1 MKTRKLLPI
10 LGMAI
15 LVSGSSL
22 VIPAAT
28 EKEGEK
34 QASGL
39 GLCAKCSLH
48 MTAACQNAVVV
59 TVNGKREVFLLK
71 DNEVS
76 KAFHKVVCKT
86 SQPIL
91 VTGKVVKASHV
102 SAAGEVIVGEIVAS
116 KLALDDC
123 EINGEVTLAGVG
135 QCAKCA
141 LQRSATCQNV
151 IVCHIDGKDIE
162 FWLTD
167 NDASKA
173 FHKTICKTK
182 ETILAKGTVVK
193 QPPPQ
198 EGEHAEFAASTLT
211 LLRSDGSAAGA
222 VHQTAGG
229 ELTLTGVGQCAKC
242 ALQRSATCQNVI
254 VCRINDKNV
263 YYWLTDNDAS
273 KAFHKTI
280 CKTKE
285 TIEVTGT
292 VVQEPQPG
300 VGGLFTASSLRLVKP

>member
-1 MKTRKLLPI
+1 MTMKTRKLLST
-10 LGMAI
+10 LTLAV
-15 LVSGSSL
+15 LVWGLSS
-22 VIPAAT
+22 VIPAAA
-28 EKEGEK
+28 EKEGET
-34 QASGL
+34 QASAWASA
-39 GLCAKCSLH
+39 AKCSLH

-59 TVNGKREVFLLK
+59 TVNGKWEVFLLK

-151 IVCHIDGKDIE
+151 IVC
-162 FWLTD
+162 
-167 NDASKA
+167 
-173 FHKTICKTK
+173 
-182 ETILAKGTVVK
+182 
-193 QPPPQ
+193 
-198 EGEHAEFAASTLT
+198 
-211 LLRSDGSAAGA
+211 
-222 VHQTAGG
+222 
-229 ELTLTGVGQCAKC
+229 
-242 ALQRSATCQNVI
+242 
-254 VCRINDKNV
+254 RINDKNV
-263 YYWLTDNDAS
+263 YYWLTDNNAS
-273 KAFHKTI
+273 KAFHRTI

-292 VVQEPQPG
+292 VVQEPQGRRRVVHSVEPQAREA
-300 VGGLFTASSLRLVKP
+300 VTRPPFPPPATASLGM